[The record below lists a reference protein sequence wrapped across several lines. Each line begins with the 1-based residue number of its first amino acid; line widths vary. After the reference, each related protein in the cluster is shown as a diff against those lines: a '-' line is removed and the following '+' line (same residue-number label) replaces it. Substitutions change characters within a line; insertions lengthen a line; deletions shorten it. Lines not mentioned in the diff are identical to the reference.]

1 MEEMTILETVGMA
14 FVVFCVLDLIILHFV
29 LGYLLR
35 EFDKMDEKL
44 HDLSQIVYENEK
56 KYDRDIVKILSK
68 MHKIVE
74 IFGK

>member
-1 MEEMTILETVGMA
+1 MEEMTILETVGMV

-68 MHKIVE
+68 MHKIIE